1 MMRKRLILIVAILAI
16 AAIAATRFYPQWFGK
31 RTPQNVLKL
40 SGNIEAHESLVSFKV
55 TGRIIDLPVD
65 EGISVKAGGLLARL
79 DSADYRQQVDI
90 DEAAKLVRSR
100 QLALGLAGSRT
111 QDIEAARQSIID
123 AQADLAQRKK
133 DYARYEA
140 LYKKDEI
147 AQQTRDNAATAVTRA
162 ETTLQRAKEIYSEL
176 VEGTRKE
183 QLAVDRSMV
192 RQAQQQLDL
201 ARIRLGYT
209 VLRAPF
215 SGVILVREAELGE
228 VVSPGTPIVT
238 LANLDNIWLRV
249 YIPETQLGKIHWG
262 QPVDIR
268 TDSYP
273 NKVYHGR
280 IAVIS
285 SQAEFTPKSVQT
297 QQERVTLVYEVR
309 VDVEN
314 PNQELKPGMPADAYI
329 QLQPPERR

>member
-1 MMRKRLILIVAILAI
+1 MMRKHLVWIVAILAI
-16 AAIAATRFYPQWFGK
+16 AVFAGFHFYPQWFGD
-31 RTPQNVLKL
+31 RRPQNVLKL
-40 SGNIEAHESLVSFKV
+40 SGNIEVHESLVSFKV

-65 EGISVKAGGLLARL
+65 EGMTVKSGDLLARL

-90 DEAAKLVRSR
+90 DRATKLVRVR
-100 QLALGLAGSRT
+100 QLALGLAGSRV
-111 QDIEAARQSIID
+111 QDIEAAHQSVVD
-123 AQADLAQRKK
+123 AQADLDQKKK
-133 DYARYEA
+133 DYARYQA

-147 AQQTRDNAATAVTRA
+147 AQQTRDAAATAVTRA
-162 ETTLQRAKEIYSEL
+162 HTTLSRAKEIYSEL

-192 RQAQQQLDL
+192 REAQQELDM

-238 LANLDNIWLRV
+238 LADLDHVWLRV
-249 YIPETQLGKIHWG
+249 YVPETELGKIRWG

-273 NKVYHGR
+273 NKIYHGR

-285 SQAEFTPKSVQT
+285 SEAEFTPKSVQT

-329 QLQPPERR
+329 HLQPVRR